1 MLRLG
6 SLKPDRSPMTALLN
20 KRSKLVFLVALVV
33 GVLLIVT
40 VYWNHL
46 STGFRV
52 IEFKPTPVVET
63 KLSGEQTIYQTYH
76 VAVAGYPD
84 AAEADMYAYAERIFS
99 DQFRDLADREGKS
112 QVWITFYLERVH
124 IHGQEAIKTF
134 RIIFA
139 NEGKGWHRL
148 EPKKKSV

>member
-1 MLRLG
+1 
-6 SLKPDRSPMTALLN
+6 MTALLN
-20 KRSKLVFLVALVV
+20 RRSKPVFLVALLV
-33 GVLLIVT
+33 GVLLIIGAC
-40 VYWNHL
+40 WNRL
-46 STGFRV
+46 STSFRV

-84 AAEADMYAYAERIFS
+84 AAEADMYAYADRIFL
-99 DQFRDLADREGKS
+99 DQFRDLADGEGKS

-124 IHGQEAIKTF
+124 IRGQEATRTF

-148 EPKKKSV
+148 EPKKQSV

>member
-1 MLRLG
+1 
-6 SLKPDRSPMTALLN
+6 MTALLS
-20 KRSKLVFLVALVV
+20 RISKPVFLVALLVV
-33 GVLLIVT
+33 VLLIIT
-40 VYWNHL
+40 TYW
-46 STGFRV
+46 SGTSIGFSV

-84 AAEADMYAYAERIFS
+84 AAEADMYAYAELIFS
-99 DQFRDLADREGKS
+99 AQFRNLADREGKS

-124 IHGQEAIKTF
+124 IHGQEVTKTF

-148 EPKKKSV
+148 EAKEKSV